1 MKINWRNALAQGT
14 MLVFTYAVPLFIPGG
29 IRAWPAAWIFLVI
42 WFGFNHGIIA
52 WLYLRDPDLLRERL
66 QVETK
71 NRPGW
76 DKLLTLLLYGAIFLW
91 LLFIAFDVVRFHWS
105 PVNRSLQVG
114 GMALLACSCYLLFV
128 VFRENTYLSM
138 AVRIQAERGQTVI
151 STGPY
156 QVVRHP
162 MYAAMIFF
170 FLGTPL
176 LLGSWFGIPLGVLVM
191 LILAWRAV
199 LEEGA
204 LRRELPGYAV
214 YMAQVKYRLI
224 PHVW

>member
-1 MKINWRNALAQGT
+1 VKIDFGNALAQGA
-14 MLVFTYAVPLFIPGG
+14 MFLLTYAVPLFIPGG

-42 WFGFNHGIIA
+42 WFVFNHGILA
-52 WLYLRDPDLLRERL
+52 WLYMHNPDLLQERL

-71 NRPGW
+71 NRPNW
-76 DKLLTLLLYGAIFLW
+76 DKILTLLLYSAIFLW
-91 LLFIAFDVVRFHWS
+91 LLFMAFDVVRYHWS
-105 PVNRSLQVG
+105 PVNRYFQVG
-114 GMALLACSCYLLFV
+114 GTALLLCSCYLLFT

-138 AVRIQAERGQTVI
+138 AVRVQAERGQTVI

-156 QVVRHP
+156 RVVRHP

-176 LLGSWFGIPLGVLVM
+176 LLGSWLGIPLGILMMV
-191 LILAWRAV
+191 ILAWRAV

-204 LRRELPGYAV
+204 LRQELPGYAE
-214 YMAQVKYRLI
+214 YMAQVKYRFI